1 MIRSG
6 GFLPAPFITILDFW
20 RKMKTYNDLTKEFE
34 ASVLSTSGVRLPRE
48 NTQKGQVL
56 LYLYQKLGRI
66 VTKTEAEKVVCERLN
81 IQSKDLQSLRHLGK
95 QDGFN
100 ILQAGAMRG
109 EYKFKRGEYTLLDL
123 ETVNPYF
130 DISRRDESN
139 LDFRELKKK
148 YHYACATCGARE
160 GKKHR
165 YTAEIVALE
174 KGHKDPAKAMENFN
188 IIPQCQLCNKVAKD
202 NWVYDDYGRV
212 TRMTT
217 QGLLTRHSKTQK
229 LEFLEALRADLT

>member
-1 MIRSG
+1 
-6 GFLPAPFITILDFW
+6 
-20 RKMKTYNDLTKEFE
+20 MKTYKDLLKEYE
-34 ASVLSTSGVRLPRE
+34 NSDLSELGVKLPRQ

-56 LYLYQKLGRI
+56 LYLYQQLGRV
-66 VTKTEAEKVVCERLN
+66 VTKAQAEKVVCERLN

-100 ILQAGAMRG
+100 ILQAGSASG
-109 EYKFKRGEYTLLDL
+109 GGYKLKRGEYMLMDL
-123 ETVNPYF
+123 KTVNPYF

-139 LDFRELKKK
+139 LDFQELKKR
-148 YHYACATCGARE
+148 YRYTCATCGTVE

-165 YTAEIVALE
+165 YSDEVVMLE
-174 KGHKDPAKAMENFN
+174 KGHKDPARTMENFN

-202 NWVYDDYGRV
+202 NWVFDDYGRV

>member
-34 ASVLSTSGVRLPRE
+34 ASALSTSGVRLPRE

-109 EYKFKRGEYTLLDL
+109 EYKFKRGAKEEIPLRMRNL
-123 ETVNPYF
+123 
-130 DISRRDESN
+130 RRPRRKEAS
-139 LDFRELKKK
+139 
-148 YHYACATCGARE
+148 
-160 GKKHR
+160 
-165 YTAEIVALE
+165 V
-174 KGHKDPAKAMENFN
+174 
-188 IIPQCQLCNKVAKD
+188 
-202 NWVYDDYGRV
+202 
-212 TRMTT
+212 
-217 QGLLTRHSKTQK
+217 HS
-229 LEFLEALRADLT
+229 